1 MTEPVAAQHIM
12 LATMAGAMVI
22 MFGAIYALLF
32 AWSRIKSYPQLM
44 IGAYLAYILFAI
56 SVAVM
61 AYTLNLKGFW
71 FSIVVVMLVGY
82 FLAPHGIWHLCVGT
96 HDSEQEN

>member
-44 IGAYLAYILFAI
+44 IGAYLAYVLFAI

-61 AYTLNLKGFW
+61 AYTLNLNGFW
-71 FSIVVVMLVGY
+71 FVIVVVMLVGY